1 MREISMRKYP
11 QGFYKERSW
20 KYPQRKFSFISQEF
34 LEGNYEEISTGMI
47 PWYLPINL
55 RGNLGDVDGL
65 PAAIRLIALKYG
77 SVLD

>member
-11 QGFYKERSW
+11 QGFYKERRW
-20 KYPQRKFSFISQEF
+20 KYPQRKFSFISHEF
-34 LEGNYEEISTGMI
+34 LEGNYEEISTGII

-65 PAAIRLIALKYG
+65 PAGICLIALKYD